1 VADGVWSSD
10 DLPLRPGALLEFKAP
25 AGCDPR
31 CRRRMVTAWIPEV
44 HTIPGVWVPGVHAAC
59 NHNEYV
65 ALMKRTL
72 APTPAPVESCLAQLA
87 DVFRRL
93 RAVARRYS
101 GERWSY
107 LETAQSYTGAL
118 RRRYLEAERS
128 LREDGPLTARDV
140 QLRAFLKAE
149 KFNRY
154 SKFQKPRM
162 IFPRS
167 PRYNLVLASRLK
179 PFEHWLWRKLQSVG
193 HFRSSKTR
201 VVAKGLDGW
210 QRAAL
215 IRAKMAAVPDCVVVE
230 VDGATFEAHISPEVL
245 RMEHSVYEAAFPG
258 DRELSRLLRAQLTL
272 AGVTSG
278 GVKFRR
284 EGARASGDYN
294 TGMGNTLVMLAV
306 ITWALER
313 LPFVRRAELLVDG
326 DNALLFLPR
335 SVLHQVQRLLP
346 RVVVRVGFEMTLE
359 RPVSV
364 LEQVRFGQSAPVEV
378 APGRWFMVRDW
389 RKVLS
394 HACSSHVHLREPRFA
409 RKWLHGVARCEAAL
423 ASRVPILWKW
433 ATSLMEATRSGA
445 APLPLDR
452 YPDYKFRGVTAAS
465 YAKAEVLPPCEV
477 GRASFFR
484 AFGVS
489 PETQVAVE
497 SRLERL
503 SLDLDRVETLEVP
516 PLWWAADPRL
526 APHGWDL

>member
-1 VADGVWSSD
+1 MADGIWSPD
-10 DLPLRPGALLEFKAP
+10 ELPLRPGGLLEFKSP

-44 HTIPGVWVPGVHAAC
+44 HTIPGVWVPSVHAAC

-72 APTPAPVESCLAQLA
+72 APTPEPAESCLARLA

-93 RAVARRYS
+93 RAVARRYG

-128 LREDGPLTARDV
+128 LRVDGPLTARDV
-140 QLRAFLKAE
+140 HLRAFLKAE

-193 HFRSSKTR
+193 HFRSSRTR

-215 IRAKMAAVPDCVVVE
+215 IRDKMASVPDCVVVE
-230 VDGATFEAHISPEVL
+230 VDGASFEAHISPEVL
-245 RMEHSVYEAAFPG
+245 RMEHTIYETAFPG

-272 AGVTSG
+272 AGTTNG

-284 EGARASGDYN
+284 EGARASGDFN
-294 TGMGNTLVMLAV
+294 TGMGNSLVMLAV
-306 ITWALER
+306 ITYCLER
-313 LPFVRRAELLVDG
+313 MPFVRQAELLVDG
-326 DNALLFLPR
+326 DNALLFIPR
-335 SVLHQVQRLLP
+335 PVLRQVQRLLP
-346 RVVVRVGFEMTLE
+346 RVAVSVGFDMTLE
-359 RPVSV
+359 KPVSV

-378 APGRWFMVRDW
+378 APGRWTMVRDW

-394 HACSSHVHLREPRFA
+394 HACSSHVHLREPKFA
-409 RKWLHGVARCEAAL
+409 RRWLHGVARCEAAL
-423 ASRVPILWKW
+423 ASGVPILWRW
-433 ATSLMEATRSGA
+433 ATSLMEATASGT

-452 YPDYKFRGVTAAS
+452 YPDYKYRGVTVGQYSDPGVSAPS
-465 YAKAEVLPPCEV
+465 EVS
-477 GRASFFR
+477 RASFAR
-484 AFGVS
+484 AFGIS

-503 SLDLDRVETLEVP
+503 TLDLDRAETLEVP
-516 PLWWAADPRL
+516 PSWWDADPRL